1 MAVKQHK
8 ELWRTVKF
16 VLFSASAGI
25 IQFTSFELLN
35 WLLGERLWWV
45 SYLTA
50 LVLSVLW
57 NFTFNRRFT
66 FKSSSNVPVAMLK
79 VFAYYCVFA
88 PVTTIGGDYLVDTLR
103 WDGTLVTIIN
113 MALNL
118 STEFLYQKYVVYR
131 NSIDT
136 NELAQKENETLERK
150 EG

>member
-1 MAVKQHK
+1 MAMKQHK
-8 ELWRTVKF
+8 ELWRTLKF

-25 IQFTSFELLN
+25 IQFASFELLN
-35 WLLGERLWWV
+35 WRLGERLWWV

-66 FKSSSNVPVAMLK
+66 FKSTSNVPVAMLK

-88 PVTTIGGDYLVDTLR
+88 PITTIGGDYLVDTLR

-118 STEFLYQKYVVYR
+118 STEFLYQKHVVYK

-136 NELAQKENETLERK
+136 NELAKKEK
-150 EG
+150 EAEDIA

>member
-136 NELAQKENETLERK
+136 NELAQKENESVERK
-150 EG
+150 EE

>member
-136 NELAQKENETLERK
+136 NELAQKENESVERK

>member
-8 ELWRTVKF
+8 ELWRTLKF

-136 NELAQKENETLERK
+136 NELAQKENETVERK